1 MLRDFSQFRSF
12 MIGRIVAL
20 KQGDQQKAVGFAV

>member
-12 MIGRIVAL
+12 MIERIVGP
-20 KQGDQQKAVGFAV
+20 KQGDQQKAIGFAV